1 MQTSAAAADPQS
13 YKTYR
18 PYSRALVTSISNHLT
33 KAIDDMAH
41 VDPKAS
47 PGLEIERHDS
57 ENENLEKGEGK
68 AVDNTDEDEE
78 FSYEEQRKI
87 IHRIDRRLV
96 VILGYVLRALSYRTS
111 ERHADCYS
119 SSLMYCVSLIDRGNM

>member
-1 MQTSAAAADPQS
+1 
-13 YKTYR
+13 
-18 PYSRALVTSISNHLT
+18 
-33 KAIDDMAH
+33 MAH

-57 ENENLEKGEGK
+57 ENGNLEKGEGK
-68 AVDNTDEDEE
+68 VVDCTDEDEE

-96 VILGYVLRALSYRTS
+96 VILGYVSRV
-111 ERHADCYS
+111 S
-119 SSLMYCVSLIDRGNM
+119 SHKVSR

>member
-1 MQTSAAAADPQS
+1 
-13 YKTYR
+13 
-18 PYSRALVTSISNHLT
+18 
-33 KAIDDMAH
+33 MAH

-57 ENENLEKGEGK
+57 ENLEKGEGK
-68 AVDNTDEDEE
+68 VVDCTDEDEE

-96 VILGYVLRALSYRTS
+96 VILGYVSRDLSRK
-111 ERHADCYS
+111 
-119 SSLMYCVSLIDRGNM
+119 IFG

>member
-1 MQTSAAAADPQS
+1 
-13 YKTYR
+13 
-18 PYSRALVTSISNHLT
+18 
-33 KAIDDMAH
+33 MAH

-47 PGLEIERHDS
+47 PDLEIEKHDS

-68 AVDNTDEDEE
+68 GVDCTDEDEE

-96 VILGYVLRALSYRTS
+96 VILGYVSRVSSHKVSRC
-111 ERHADCYS
+111 HADWCS
-119 SSLMYCVSLIDRGNM
+119 SRLMYCVSLIDRGNM